1 MGSQEQIKTEWLR
14 MTFQNYE
21 SRMVHYAWTILGD
34 LESARDVAQDT
45 FLKLCRQEPHKVG
58 DPPAAWLYRV
68 CRNRALDLYRQ
79 RKNRPQEP
87 ESLLNELPSQ
97 ESDPSRDS
105 ESQEEKQGILQAL
118 RSLNDKEQEVVRLKF
133 LHDLSYKEIADL
145 TGLKTG
151 NVGFILHSSLKK
163 MRLILKEQAAATS
176 FSALSG
182 APRL

>member
-1 MGSQEQIKTEWLR
+1 
-14 MTFQNYE
+14 MTFQTYE

-45 FLKLCRQEPHKVG
+45 FLKLCHQEPHKVG

-87 ESLLNELPSQ
+87 EFLLNELAS
-97 ESDPSRDS
+97 EEADPARDS
-105 ESQEEKQGILQAL
+105 ERHEDKQGILQAMK
-118 RSLNDKEQEVVRLKF
+118 SLNEKEQEVVRLKF
-133 LHDLSYKEIADL
+133 LHELSYKEIADL

-163 MRLILKEQAAATS
+163 LRLIMQDQAATNPS
-176 FSALSG
+176 NALSG
-182 APRL
+182 APRV